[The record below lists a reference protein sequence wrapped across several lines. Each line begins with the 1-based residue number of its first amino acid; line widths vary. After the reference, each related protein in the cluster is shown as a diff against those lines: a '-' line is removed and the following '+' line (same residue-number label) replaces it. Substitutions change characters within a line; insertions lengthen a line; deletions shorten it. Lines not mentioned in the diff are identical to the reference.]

1 MLLKKDMS
9 DRKFH
14 DQRGFTL
21 LEIVIALAILSIA
34 LVAVLKNGG
43 SNLSLIYESNT
54 LTTASFLCRQ
64 KLAEIES
71 DLGETNVMEGDFGK
85 EFPGF
90 RWKAEFFIPPAM
102 LSNARRLEVKILW
115 TEGRRE
121 RHFALSQYVSSF

>member
-1 MLLKKDMS
+1 MLPKKGMF
-9 DRKFH
+9 DRKYH
-14 DQRGFTL
+14 NQRGFTL

-34 LVAVLKNGG
+34 LVAVLRSGG
-43 SNLSLIYESNT
+43 SNLALIYESNT

-71 DLGETNVMEGDFGK
+71 EVGESNVMEGDFGK

-90 RWKAEFFIPPAM
+90 RWKAEFLVPPAM

-115 TEGRRE
+115 NEGRRE
-121 RHFALSQYVSSF
+121 RHFALSRYISSF